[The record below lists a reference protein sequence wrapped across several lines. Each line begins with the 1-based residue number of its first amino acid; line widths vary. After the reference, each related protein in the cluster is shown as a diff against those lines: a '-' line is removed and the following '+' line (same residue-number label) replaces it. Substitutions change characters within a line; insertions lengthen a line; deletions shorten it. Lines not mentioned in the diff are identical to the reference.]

1 MADDDVLAALRAA
14 GAPPE
19 VLDAARPNSPSEDEV
34 FEVWPENWPTVEAF
48 LALGRCWMWVAP
60 GMGTPVRVG
69 IPATEVESTL
79 RLLDVQ
85 RPGRREMF
93 LELRAMEQAALEV
106 FEGNE

>member
-1 MADDDVLAALRAA
+1 
-14 GAPPE
+14 
-19 VLDAARPNSPSEDEV
+19 
-34 FEVWPENWPTVEAF
+34 
-48 LALGRCWMWVAP
+48 MWVAP

-69 IPATEVESTL
+69 IPATEVDSTL